1 MSEAAS
7 TAVAPGG
14 TRRRLAG
21 LSLATLPVLAL
32 LLLVVV
38 SLGTGRYPVPLADVF
53 SLLLAKAL
61 GLSSAVDATAQTVV
75 LQVRLPRVLGAL
87 VVGAGLAAA
96 GATYQGLFRNPLVS
110 PDILGVSAGASL
122 GAVLGIVM
130 TLPAAAIQ
138 GLAFAGGLAAV
149 SAVYAVGIAVRRRG
163 ASDPVLTLVLAGVA
177 VGALLGAGIALLKVL
192 ADPYNQLPAITFWL
206 LGSLASVNRGDL
218 GAILPAMLIGLVP
231 LVLLR
236 WRVNLMSL
244 GDEEA
249 RALGVETRVI
259 RPVLVAA
266 ATLVTAAAV
275 SVTGV
280 IGWVGLIV
288 PHVARLLV
296 GPDFRRLLPASLLL
310 GAGYLTAVDLLART
324 VATIEVP
331 LGILTALVGAPF
343 FLWLLAT
350 AKRGWA

>member
-1 MSEAAS
+1 MSGTAS
-7 TAVAPGG
+7 TAAARPARWRGLG
-14 TRRRLAG
+14 LA
-21 LSLATLPVLAL
+21 VLAPAAL
-32 LLLVVV
+32 ILLVLV
-38 SLGTGRYPVPLADVF
+38 SLGIGRYPVALADVF
-53 SLLLAKAL
+53 SVLAAKLFGGASVL
-61 GLSSAVDATAQTVV
+61 DPTVATVV
-75 LQVRLPRVLGAL
+75 WQVRLPRVLGAL

-122 GAVLGIVM
+122 GAVLGIVLA
-130 TLPAAAIQ
+130 LPVAAIQ

-149 SAVYAVGIAVRRRG
+149 GSVYAVGLAVRRH
-163 ASDPVLTLVLAGVA
+163 DPVLTLVLAGVA
-177 VGALLGAGIALLKVL
+177 VGALLGAGISLLKVL

-206 LGSLASVNRGDL
+206 LGSLASVTPGDV
-218 GAILPAMLIGLVP
+218 GAILPAMLAGLAP

-249 RALGVETRVI
+249 RALGLETRVI
-259 RPVLVAA
+259 RPVLV
-266 ATLVTAAAV
+266 
-275 SVTGV
+275 
-280 IGWVGLIV
+280 IGWIGLIV

-296 GPDFRRLLPASLLL
+296 GPDFRRLLPASMLL

-324 VATIEVP
+324 IAPIEVP
-331 LGILTALVGAPF
+331 LGILTALVGAPV

-350 AKRGWA
+350 ARRGWA